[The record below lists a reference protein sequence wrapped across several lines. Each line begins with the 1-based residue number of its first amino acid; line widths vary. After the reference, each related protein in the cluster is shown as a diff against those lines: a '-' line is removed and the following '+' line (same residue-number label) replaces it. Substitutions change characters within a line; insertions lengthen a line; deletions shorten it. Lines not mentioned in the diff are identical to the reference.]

1 MLLPAFPIPSAV
13 RGTAPRQ
20 ASRLAPVD
28 PSWSLPCSHVLG
40 HVSPIFPPFF
50 AVFCAFSPSRRD
62 GSNEPRSG
70 IQGQETAARGPRPE
84 ISALRSTPQILT
96 KGSTGCLDTDERG
109 RGRVHRCTSAIIVGQ
124 PSELRSSTSSL
135 TNCSA
140 ASAICNA
147 SAAIRLV
154 LSNQF
159 LGEGAPAQACRAA
172 EHPTP
177 TRTISCASSA
187 CEASPSPPLC
197 GEPHSPSRPAAT
209 TQQES
214 KDGACVATVKGR
226 VPGTVKESSA
236 TGDTGGRQ

>member
-1 MLLPAFPIPSAV
+1 MFA
-13 RGTAPRQ
+13 
-20 ASRLAPVD
+20 
-28 PSWSLPCSHVLG
+28 
-40 HVSPIFPPFF
+40 PFF
-50 AVFCAFSPSRRD
+50 PVFCAFSPSRRG
-62 GSNEPRSG
+62 GSSEPQAG
-70 IQGQETAARGPRPE
+70 TQGQETATRGPRPE
-84 ISALRSTPQILT
+84 ISALHSTPQMLT

-109 RGRVHRCTSAIIVGQ
+109 RGRVHRCTSAIIVAQ

-209 TQQES
+209 TQPES